1 MKPHSFHP
9 EADKEYEGAGEYQ
22 IKFGNVGQLYDKL
35 DKLIIDA
42 RKDPE
47 LYSVLVPPVRRRHRK
62 PFPYAILYV
71 NEPERIFIVAVMH
84 MKRELGYWK
93 DRL

>member
-42 RKDPE
+42 RKDP
-47 LYSVLVPPVRRRHRK
+47 
-62 PFPYAILYV
+62 
-71 NEPERIFIVAVMH
+71 
-84 MKRELGYWK
+84 
-93 DRL
+93 